1 MARTAPKATTG
12 KKTIVAAGAQV
23 PLERGKRT
31 IRALRNR
38 TGQGWQDEAWQY
50 YDLVGEYRYGV
61 DLAANMIS
69 KATLKVQ
76 YLGDDNK
83 YTDVDKGVV
92 VDALNEFYNGPNN
105 HSDFL
110 RAAAI
115 NMTVPGEFYTVSWTE
130 GGQRFWRTVPA
141 QSISISGETVWL
153 DGTALPK
160 RPLVFREWEPHPV
173 HYDNANSSSRALIP
187 TLAEIHRL
195 SQHIQAQVVSRLA
208 SAGLF
213 LISDQVDVSPPEGLV
228 DQEKLAT
235 MSNGDKFVHQLT
247 ATMEQAIR
255 DRSSASAV
263 VPIVLQVPEQ
273 AIDAMRHITF
283 WTELDENSREMR
295 DDAIRR
301 LALGMDLPPES
312 LTGSGDLNHW
322 QAWLT
327 DDTAIKAHTQPLL
340 ERITAGLTQAYIY
353 PAIRDQVPDW
363 GRYRISADD
372 SAMRVRP
379 NRSKESIEL
388 YDRGQLSGD
397 AMRRENGFDEDDA
410 MTARDRRE
418 WITLKVASGS
428 TTPELV
434 AAAIREI
441 GVDID
446 PGQVIVD
453 DSDETQEARPD
464 RSLKDHPTRDFPQD
478 RPERQRKPDAGLV
491 AACDVLT
498 LRALERAGN
507 RIKNVVQT
515 RPDNITAADYYQFA
529 PDEGKCS
536 DADYLLT
543 DAWSHV
549 PEFAREYSV
558 DAGQLTQ
565 ALDAY
570 TRQLI
575 ANKAPR
581 DKDTLRRYL
590 ETVESC

>member
-1 MARTAPKATTG
+1 MARSAPANSKKAV
-12 KKTIVAAGAQV
+12 VAAGAEV
-23 PLERGKRT
+23 PLQKGKRT
-31 IRALRNR
+31 IPSLR
-38 TGQGWQDEAWQY
+38 TTTSQGWQSEAWEF

-61 DLAANMIS
+61 DLTANMVS
-69 KATLKVQ
+69 KAKLNVQ
-76 YLGDDNK
+76 YQQDDRSYK
-83 YTDVDKGVV
+83 TVTTGPVAE
-92 VDALNEFYNGPNN
+92 ALDEFYNGE

-110 RAAAI
+110 RSAAI
-115 NMTVPGEFYTVSWTE
+115 NLTVPGEFFTVTWE
-130 GGQRFWRTVPA
+130 QDGQRMWRSVPSE
-141 QSISISGETVWL
+141 SISATGETVRL
-153 DGTALPK
+153 DGRVLPGK
-160 RPLVFREWEPHPV
+160 ALVFRQWEPHPV
-173 HYDNANSSSRALIP
+173 HYDRANSSSRALIP
-187 TLAEIHRL
+187 VLSEIHRL
-195 SQHIQAQVVSRLA
+195 SQHIQAQIISRLA
-208 SAGLF
+208 SAGLL

-228 DQEKLAT
+228 DEKKLAS
-235 MSNGDKFVHQLT
+235 MSNGDKFVQQLT

-263 VPIVLQVPEQ
+263 VPIVLQVPET
-273 AIDAMRHITF
+273 AIESIKQLTF
-283 WTELDENSREMR
+283 WSELDENSREMR

-312 LTGSGDLNHW
+312 LVGSGEQNHW
-322 QAWLT
+322 QAWLS

-340 ERITAGLTQAYIY
+340 ERITSGLTQAYLY
-353 PAIRDQVPDW
+353 PAIRGEVEDW
-363 GRYRISADD
+363 QRYRIVADD

-388 YDRGQLSGD
+388 YDRGHLSAP
-397 AMRRENGFDEDDA
+397 AMLRENGFTEEDA
-410 MTARDRRE
+410 MDQQGKRE

-434 AAAIREI
+434 AAAIADL
-441 GVDID
+441 GVDLD
-446 PGQVIVD
+446 PVYVDGDGQ
-453 DSDETQEARPD
+453 ETQEARPD

-478 RPERQRKPDAGLV
+478 RPGEQKTPEGLV

-515 RPDNITAADYYQFA
+515 RPDNITASEYYQFA

-543 DAWSHV
+543 DAWAHV
-549 PEFAREYSV
+549 GEFATEYGLSE
-558 DAGQLTQ
+558 DGLTQ

-575 ANKAPR
+575 LNKAPR
-581 DKDTLRRYL
+581 DKNMLRRYL
-590 ETVESC
+590 ETVPSC